1 MNLDYVRRFLKFYY
15 SDYNCELIVRFW
27 GVELL
32 IDRVQDYKHLETKA
46 DVRWLSDLDFYT
58 KNEVDNRLHLLMT
71 EIARKFDTEQN
82 SAK

>member
-46 DVRWLSDLDFYT
+46 DLDSYT
-58 KNEVDNRLHLLMT
+58 KNEVDSRLHLLMT